1 MDFFSMLEEN
11 INKKK
16 SLLCVGLDP
25 VVENLENIQD
35 VSDILVK
42 QNKRIIEAV
51 LPYTVCFKPNSAFY
65 EAWGVA
71 GLKAL
76 SITINMIPADVPII
90 LDTKRNDI
98 GNTAKAYARAVFE
111 YYRVHATT
119 LNPYMGKQSVEP
131 FLAWPGKALFML
143 CRTSNPGAE
152 QIQELLV
159 MDKQKK
165 AEAPLYVKIAQQ
177 AASWAGNIGL
187 VVAGND
193 YQALSTIR
201 KLLPQVWILAPGI
214 GTQGGAIEKA
224 VAVGMN
230 KQKKGIIPVV
240 VRSITHD
247 PDPANKAKY
256 YRDKI
261 QEALSG

>member
-1 MDFFSMLEEN
+1 
-11 INKKK
+11 
-16 SLLCVGLDP
+16 
-25 VVENLENIQD
+25 
-35 VSDILVK
+35 
-42 QNKRIIEAV
+42 
-51 LPYTVCFKPNSAFY
+51 
-65 EAWGVA
+65 
-71 GLKAL
+71 
-76 SITINMIPADVPII
+76 
-90 LDTKRNDI
+90 
-98 GNTAKAYARAVFE
+98 
-111 YYRVHATT
+111 
-119 LNPYMGKQSVEP
+119 
-131 FLAWPGKALFML
+131 ML